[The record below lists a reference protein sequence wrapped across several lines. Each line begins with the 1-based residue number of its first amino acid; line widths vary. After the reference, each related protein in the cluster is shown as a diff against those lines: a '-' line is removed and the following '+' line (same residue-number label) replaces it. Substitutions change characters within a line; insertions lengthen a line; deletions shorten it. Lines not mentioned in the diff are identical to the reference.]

1 MFERWMLEKIRP
13 LQSSGLETDLKIKAV
28 DTEQVLLT
36 RGDAF
41 FVVEGP
47 DLFHVWE
54 FDHAFSLETFY
65 QVLGYLFVNAFR
77 ARKYATSSEA
87 RTWKPVNLMASCL
100 VYQWKEEDVIDAP
113 LPPPWQHDP
122 TTPSQNPQSRLQS
135 LPEETMQVLWRHR
148 ITDGLYVAWDPL
160 GLGKVTVIL
169 PEQVQTLQ
177 EYLHRTFPDLDERE
191 LQRRRKSLLD
201 ERFYE
206 EERIF
211 TESWVPLFL
220 QVVQESLFLSELDLV
235 KLTYLGYV
243 AVAKAREDG
252 RYTELAATF
261 LSLCSQLDVEVVK
274 MVASKVQAQV
284 DFTPLLDNFLRSSDK
299 DKVIEILVQQLG
311 PEKAFELFSQQLG
324 PEKAFELFSQQL
336 GPEKAFELFSQQL
349 DPEKAF
355 ELFSQQLDPE
365 KAFELFSQQ
374 LGPEKTLR
382 ILISRIGKQRTL
394 KLLEHFFEED
404 G

>member
-1 MFERWMLEKIRP
+1 MFERWMLEKILP
-13 LQSSGLETDLKIKAV
+13 FHANALETNLQIKAV

-54 FDHAFSLETFY
+54 FDHVFSIETFY

-77 ARKYATSSEA
+77 ARKYATPSEA
-87 RTWKPVNLMASCL
+87 RAWKPVNLMASCL
-100 VYQWKEEDVIDAP
+100 VYQWQEEDIIDAP

-148 ITDGLYVAWDPL
+148 IADGLYVAWDPH

-191 LQRRRKSLLD
+191 LQRRREALLD

-220 QVVQESLFLSELDLV
+220 QAVQESLFLSELDLV
-235 KLTYLGYV
+235 KLTYLGHV
-243 AVAKAREDG
+243 AAAKAREDG

-261 LSLCSQLDVEVVK
+261 LSLCSQLNLEVVK

-284 DFTPLLDNFLRSSDK
+284 DFTPLLEEFLKSSDK
-299 DKVIEILVQQLG
+299 NRAIEILMQQLG

-324 PEKAFELFSQQL
+324 PEKA
-336 GPEKAFELFSQQL
+336 
-349 DPEKAF
+349 
-355 ELFSQQLDPE
+355 
-365 KAFELFSQQ
+365 
-374 LGPEKTLR
+374 LR
-382 ILISRIGKQRTL
+382 ILIGRIGKQRTL
-394 KLLEHFFEED
+394 ELLEHITDED
-404 G
+404 DSTST